1 MVAGLGLGIA
11 ALVVLGVIVVVLVG
25 LVLWGVGVYNA
36 LTRGRI
42 AAQGA
47 FSGIDVELKR
57 RHDLVPNLVNTVKG
71 YAAHEKQ
78 TLENVIAAR
87 AAATRPNLS
96 MEQRLQAEQGLSGAL
111 GRLMAVAEAYPD
123 LKANQNFLQLQGE
136 LSQIENRI
144 AGARG
149 GYNGAAEGYNAM
161 ARQFP
166 TLVVARLF
174 GFHDMPFFQ
183 VDDPAQRNAPVV
195 QF

>member
-1 MVAGLGLGIA
+1 MAGLGMV
-11 ALVVLGVIVVVLVG
+11 ALVVIGGAVLLGAV
-25 LVLWGVGVYNA
+25 LVLWGIGVYNA

-78 TLENVIAAR
+78 TLENVISAR
-87 AAATRPNLS
+87 AAAVRPNMG
-96 MEQRLQAEQGLSGAL
+96 MEERLQAEQGLSGAL

-149 GYNGAAEGYNAM
+149 GYNDAAQGFNAT

-166 TLVVARLF
+166 AVIVARMF
-174 GFHDMPFFQ
+174 AFQDMPFFQ
-183 VDDPAQRNAPVV
+183 VDDPAQRNAPQV

>member
-1 MVAGLGLGIA
+1 MAGLGMV
-11 ALVVLGVIVVVLVG
+11 ALVVVGGVVLLGVV
-25 LVLWGVGVYNA
+25 LVLWGIGVYNA

-78 TLENVIAAR
+78 TLENVISAR
-87 AAATRPNLS
+87 AAAVRPNMG
-96 MEQRLQAEQGLSGAL
+96 MEERLQAEQGLSGAL

-149 GYNGAAEGYNAM
+149 GYNDAAQGFNAT

-166 TLVVARLF
+166 AVIVARMF
-174 GFHDMPFFQ
+174 AFQDMPFFQ
-183 VDDPAQRNAPVV
+183 VDDPAQRNAPQV

>member
-1 MVAGLGLGIA
+1 MGGIAGLGLVA
-11 ALVVLGVIVVVLVG
+11 IVVGAILLVAI
-25 LVLWGVGVYNA
+25 VVALWGVGVYNA

-166 TLVVARLF
+166 ALIVARLF
-174 GFHDMPFFQ
+174 NFQDMPFFQ
-183 VDDPAQRNAPVV
+183 VDDPAQRNAPAVR
-195 QF
+195 F

>member
-1 MVAGLGLGIA
+1 MGGIAGLGLVA
-11 ALVVLGVIVVVLVG
+11 IVVGAILLVAI
-25 LVLWGVGVYNA
+25 VVALWGVGVYNA

-166 TLVVARLF
+166 ALIVARLF
-174 GFHDMPFFQ
+174 NFQDMPFFQ

>member
-1 MVAGLGLGIA
+1 MAGLGIFA
-11 ALVVLGVIVVVLVG
+11 VVVIGGIVLLGAV
-25 LVLWGVGVYNA
+25 LVLWGIGVYNA

-78 TLENVIAAR
+78 TLENVISAR
-87 AAATRPNLS
+87 AAAVRPNMG
-96 MEQRLQAEQGLSGAL
+96 MEERLQAEQGLSGAL

-149 GYNGAAEGYNAM
+149 GYNDAAQGFNAT

-166 TLVVARLF
+166 AVIVARMF
-174 GFHDMPFFQ
+174 AFQDMPFFQ
-183 VDDPAQRNAPVV
+183 VDDPAQRNAPQV

>member
-1 MVAGLGLGIA
+1 MPGLGIVA
-11 ALVVLGVIVVVLVG
+11 VVVIGGIVLLAAV
-25 LVLWGVGVYNA
+25 LVLWGIGVYNA

-71 YAAHEKQ
+71 YAAHERQ
-78 TLENVIAAR
+78 TLENVISAR
-87 AAATRPNLS
+87 AAAVRPNMG
-96 MEQRLQAEQGLSGAL
+96 MEERLQAEQGLSGAL

-149 GYNGAAEGYNAM
+149 GYNDAAQGFNAT

-166 TLVVARLF
+166 AVIVARMF
-174 GFHDMPFFQ
+174 AFQDMPFFQ
-183 VDDPAQRNAPVV
+183 VDDPAQRNAPQV

>member
-1 MVAGLGLGIA
+1 MGAGIGMLALGIIGLIA
-11 ALVVLGVIVVVLVG
+11 VVALG
-25 LVLWGVGVYNA
+25 LVLWGIGVYNS
-36 LTRGRI
+36 LTRSRI
-42 AAQGA
+42 AAQGS

-71 YAAHEKQ
+71 YAAHAKQ
-78 TLENVIAAR
+78 TFESVISAR
-87 AAATRPNLS
+87 AAAVRPGMN
-96 MEQRLQAEQGLSGAL
+96 MDERLKAEQGLGGAL

-149 GYNGAAEGYNAM
+149 GYNGAAQTFNST

-166 TLVVARLF
+166 ALFIARMC
-174 GFHDMPFFQ
+174 GFQDMPFFA
-183 VDDPAQRNAPVV
+183 VDDPAQRNAPQV

>member
-1 MVAGLGLGIA
+1 MGTGVAGLGIV
-11 ALVVLGVIVVVLVG
+11 LVVLGGIAVVLV
-25 LVLWGVGVYNA
+25 VVALWGVGVYNA

-42 AAQGA
+42 GAQGA

-78 TLENVIAAR
+78 TLDAVISAR
-87 AAATRPNLS
+87 ASATRPNLS

-123 LKANQNFLQLQGE
+123 LTANQNFLQLQGE

-166 TLVVARLF
+166 ALLIARLF
-174 GFHDMPFFQ
+174 GYQDMPFFQ
-183 VDDPAQRNAPVV
+183 VDDA
-195 QF
+195 

>member
-1 MVAGLGLGIA
+1 MAGLGMV
-11 ALVVLGVIVVVLVG
+11 ALVVIGGIVQLGAV
-25 LVLWGVGVYNA
+25 LVLWGIGVYNA

-78 TLENVIAAR
+78 TLENVISAR
-87 AAATRPNLS
+87 AAAVRPNMG
-96 MEQRLQAEQGLSGAL
+96 MEERLQAEQGLSGAL

-149 GYNGAAEGYNAM
+149 GYNDAAQGFNAT

-166 TLVVARLF
+166 AVIVARMF
-174 GFHDMPFFQ
+174 AFQDMPFFQ
-183 VDDPAQRNAPVV
+183 VDDPAQRNAPQV

>member
-1 MVAGLGLGIA
+1 MVGLGMV
-11 ALVVLGVIVVVLVG
+11 ALVVIGGTVLLGAV
-25 LVLWGVGVYNA
+25 LVLWGIGVYNA

-78 TLENVIAAR
+78 TLENVISAR
-87 AAATRPNLS
+87 AAAVRPNMG
-96 MEQRLQAEQGLSGAL
+96 MEERLQAEQGLSGAL

-149 GYNGAAEGYNAM
+149 GYNDAAQGFNAT

-166 TLVVARLF
+166 AVIVARMF
-174 GFHDMPFFQ
+174 AFQDMPFFQ
-183 VDDPAQRNAPVV
+183 VDDPAQRNAPQV

>member
-1 MVAGLGLGIA
+1 MAGLGMIA
-11 ALVVLGVIVVVLVG
+11 VVVIGGIVLLAAV

-78 TLENVIAAR
+78 TLENVISAR
-87 AAATRPNLS
+87 AAAVRPNMG
-96 MEQRLQAEQGLSGAL
+96 MEERLQAEQGLSGAL

-149 GYNGAAEGYNAM
+149 GYNDAAQGFNAT

-166 TLVVARLF
+166 AVIVARMF
-174 GFHDMPFFQ
+174 AFQDMPFFQ
-183 VDDPAQRNAPVV
+183 VDDPAQRNAPQV

>member
-1 MVAGLGLGIA
+1 MPGLGMIA
-11 ALVVLGVIVVVLVG
+11 VVVIGGIVLLGAV
-25 LVLWGVGVYNA
+25 LVLWGIGVYNA

-78 TLENVIAAR
+78 TLENVISAR
-87 AAATRPNLS
+87 AAAVRPNMG
-96 MEQRLQAEQGLSGAL
+96 MEERLQAEQGLSGAL

-136 LSQIENRI
+136 PSQIENRI

-149 GYNGAAEGYNAM
+149 GYNDAAQGFNAT

-166 TLVVARLF
+166 AVIVARMF
-174 GFHDMPFFQ
+174 AFQDMPFFQ
-183 VDDPAQRNAPVV
+183 VDDPAQRNAPQV

>member
-1 MVAGLGLGIA
+1 MAELGMIA
-11 ALVVLGVIVVVLVG
+11 VVVIGGIVLLGAV
-25 LVLWGVGVYNA
+25 LVLWGIGVYNA

-78 TLENVIAAR
+78 TLENVISAR
-87 AAATRPNLS
+87 AAAVRPNMG
-96 MEQRLQAEQGLSGAL
+96 MEERLQAEQGLSGAL

-149 GYNGAAEGYNAM
+149 GYNDAAQGFNAT

-166 TLVVARLF
+166 AVIVARMF
-174 GFHDMPFFQ
+174 AFQDMPFFQ
-183 VDDPAQRNAPVV
+183 VDDPAQRNAPQV